1 MLVYFKLIPYSIGF
15 KGYVIYIL
23 SDYVRYFKKTT
34 IKLTYYCQAAGVT
47 FTNPARLSYALPT

>member
-34 IKLTYYCQAAGVT
+34 IKLTIAKLQE
-47 FTNPARLSYALPT
+47 